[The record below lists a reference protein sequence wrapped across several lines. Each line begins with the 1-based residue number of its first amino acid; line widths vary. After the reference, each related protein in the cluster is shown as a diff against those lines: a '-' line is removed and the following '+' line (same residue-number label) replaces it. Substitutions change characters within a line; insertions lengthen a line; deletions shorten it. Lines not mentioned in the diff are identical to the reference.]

1 VSLEKEIIEKFLQA
15 MEFPRLLDTLATGCQ
30 TPAGK
35 DALKA
40 FRPVVDAAIIEARL
54 AKSRELEKVLLK
66 KGIPPVPEPR
76 YFLRAFENARS
87 RGVTLSARE
96 LSSLARFLSDVVRLR
111 QYLSGEEPLPAPFSE
126 WLNRLNALP
135 ALRESLQ
142 LKFSERG
149 ETLDSASGEL
159 KSIRDSI
166 KSLRGE
172 VHNFYQTLIQRNDM
186 SEALQDK
193 VITEREGRWVVP
205 VKRDHQSAIPGLI
218 HGMSSSG
225 VTVFVEPNEIVES
238 NNKVKELNLREDEEI
253 RRILREA
260 TQEVLQSANE
270 IQQAINAG
278 AEVDAHGVLAFFCS
292 QFDGQY
298 LAPQAQASL
307 ALIGGRHP
315 LLSLETGNRFKERVV
330 PLDLEFKDGV
340 LVILVSGPNAGGK
353 TVALKTLGLACAM
366 AQSGLP
372 VLANHASVLPF
383 LRHFD
388 CDLMDGQSLS
398 DHLSSFAAKLKALKR
413 MMDKAGPE
421 TLFLLDELGAG
432 TDPREGGTLGLACL
446 EVLREKGAFAMANT
460 HQPLLKLLTQEES
473 GMANAA
479 MLFDEATGKPTY
491 RLVPG
496 VPGQSY
502 AFTLARQLGFD
513 ESVLQR
519 AKAHMP
525 QGEADV
531 SELLTKLGKEKYLAE
546 TARQEAERA
555 RNNAKKLEA
564 ELLTAQRQ
572 IKDEA
577 KRIKKEAQ
585 VEAEGLL
592 KNTRKKV
599 EHLIQGVEKPAA
611 GAAPVRERVNRAR
624 REVNRKLHNIAP
636 RAIRKISEVTELT
649 AGDRVLFKPGNCDV
663 KVMAADDEK
672 WEAVIL
678 MGNGLKLSCKYSE
691 LGRVS
696 KEPPP
701 APPARPL
708 TPEAVLGTK
717 AVEEKG
723 KLELDLRG
731 KMVDQALPLLDKYLD
746 DAIIVNLPFVRIIHG
761 KGTGAL
767 QQAIHKHL
775 PTAHPDVE
783 FSLAE
788 PAQGG
793 AGVTIIRFTKT

>member
-1 VSLEKEIIEKFLQA
+1 LEKEIIEKFLQA
-15 MEFPRLLDTLATGCQ
+15 VEFPRLLDTLATGCQ
-30 TPAGK
+30 TPTGK
-35 DALKA
+35 DALRA
-40 FRPVVDAAIIEARL
+40 FRPVEDTAVIEARL

-76 YFLRAFENARS
+76 YFLRAFENART
-87 RGVTLSARE
+87 RGVILSARE
-96 LSSLARFLSDVVRLR
+96 LSSLARFLADVVRLR
-111 QYLSGEEPLPAPFSE
+111 QYLSAEEPPPTPFQE
-126 WLNRLNALP
+126 WLGRLNALP
-135 ALRESLQ
+135 LLRESLQ
-142 LKFSERG
+142 AKFSERG
-149 ETLDSASGEL
+149 ETLDSASEQL
-159 KSIRDSI
+159 KSIRDGL

-172 VHNFYQTLIQRNDM
+172 VQNFYQALLQRNDL

-205 VKRDHQSAIPGLI
+205 VKRDRQSALPGLV

-225 VTVFVEPNEIVES
+225 VTVFIEPSEIVES
-238 NNKVKELNLREDEEI
+238 NNRVKELHHQEDEEI

-260 TQEVLQSANE
+260 TQEVLQSAGE
-270 IQQAINAG
+270 IQQAVDTC
-278 AEVDAHGVLAFFCS
+278 AEVDAHGVLSFFCS

-298 LAPQAQASL
+298 LIPQTQPGL
-307 ALIGGRHP
+307 ALKAGRHP
-315 LLSLETGNRFKERVV
+315 LLSLEAGNRFKDKVV

-372 VLANHASVLPF
+372 VLANNASTLPF

-388 CDLMDGQSLS
+388 CDLLDGQSLS
-398 DHLSSFAAKLKALKR
+398 DHLSSFAAKLRALKR
-413 MMDKAGPE
+413 MMEKAGPE
-421 TLFLLDELGAG
+421 TLFLMDELGAG

-446 EVLREKGAFAMANT
+446 EVFREKGAFAMANT
-460 HQPLLKLLTQEES
+460 HQPLLKLLTQEEA

-513 ESVLQR
+513 EAVLER

-525 QGEADV
+525 QGEADL
-531 SELLTKLGKEKYLAE
+531 SELLSKLGSEKHLAE
-546 TARQEAERA
+546 AARQEAERA
-555 RNNAKKLEA
+555 RTNAKKLEA

-599 EHLIQGVEKPAA
+599 EHLIQGVEKPLAT
-611 GAAPVRERVNRAR
+611 GTPVRDRVNRAR
-624 REVNRKLHNIAP
+624 REVNQKLRNIAP
-636 RAIRKISEVTELT
+636 RPVRIISEVKELA
-649 AGDRVLFKPGNCDV
+649 AGDRIFFKPGNCDV
-663 KVMAADDEK
+663 SVVAADDEK

-678 MGNGLKLSCKYSE
+678 MGNGLKLSCKYAD

-696 KEPPP
+696 KEAPPS
-701 APPARPL
+701 PPARPL
-708 TPEAVLGTK
+708 TPEAVLGTQ
-717 AVEEKG
+717 ALEEKG

-746 DAIIVNLPFVRIIHG
+746 DALIVNLPFVRIIHG

-775 PTAHPDVE
+775 PSAHPNVE

-793 AGVTIIRFTKT
+793 AGVTIIRFKK